1 MKITG
6 RGGVYGVPRTEL
18 NLDII
23 GAPYRNLGT
32 QWNRNYSKKYN
43 WKKSKNAICLQIER
57 VQWDSRKD

>member
-1 MKITG
+1 MGERMKITG
-6 RGGVYGVPRTEL
+6 REGVYGVPRTEL

-43 WKKSKNAICLQIER
+43 WKK
-57 VQWDSRKD
+57 